1 MVICRAGQE
10 TDVGIA
16 LKDTEI
22 KHLKASICRG
32 LFYFLTYFYRVITE
46 VTDVALFKQKALA
59 WAAKFDTLCYLD
71 SNSFNDP
78 YGKFDTIIAI
88 GAKAEITAN
97 AGNAFEQLSEFK
109 ESNPGSIIGFFG
121 YDLKNEI
128 ENLKSQNPD
137 HLRFPDL
144 YFFAPEILIS
154 IKENTV
160 EIIGGNEKDILEGCT
175 SSNLVPGI
183 HQLAINLQPRFSKA
197 EYIETVE
204 KIQNH
209 IVRGDIYVTNFCQEF
224 YAESTEI
231 DPLSIFQNLN
241 DLSPTPFSTFFKW
254 KGNYIMCASPE
265 RFLAKRGRKLI
276 SQPIKGTARRD
287 ADQAIDQSLIDEL
300 RNQPK
305 ELQENVM
312 IVDLVRNDLTHSA
325 VPGTV
330 KTEELYGIQ
339 SFKQV
344 HQMVSTVVCE
354 LRDNVSA
361 VEAIK
366 NTFPMGSMT
375 GAPKISAMQLM
386 EQYERSRRGVYSGAI
401 GYFSPDGDFDFNVV
415 IRTLLYNSAEKY
427 LSFHVGSAITYHASA
442 ESEYEECLLKAKA
455 ILEVLGVVNKV

>member
-1 MVICRAGQE
+1 M
-10 TDVGIA
+10 
-16 LKDTEI
+16 
-22 KHLKASICRG
+22 
-32 LFYFLTYFYRVITE
+32 ITE

-59 WAAKFDTLCYLD
+59 WAAQFDTLCYLD

-88 GAKAEITAN
+88 GAKAELAAN
-97 AGNAFEQLSEFK
+97 AGDAFTQLNTFRND
-109 ESNPGSIIGFFG
+109 NPGWITGFFG
-121 YDLKNEI
+121 YDLKNEV
-128 ENLKSQNPD
+128 ENLLSNNPD
-137 HLRFPDL
+137 HLNFPDL
-144 YFFAPEILIS
+144 YFFAPEILICL
-154 IKENTV
+154 KGNEV
-160 EIIGGNEKDILEGCT
+160 EITGVDGPAILETIGKLELT
-175 SSNLVPGI
+175 SRQNQTVV
-183 HQLAINLQPRFSKA
+183 QLQPRFSKA
-197 EYIETVE
+197 GYVETVE
-204 KIQNH
+204 KIQQH

-224 YAESTEI
+224 YAE
-231 DPLSIFQNLN
+231 DANVDALSIFQNLN
-241 DLSPTPFSTFFKW
+241 GLSPTPFSTFFKW

-265 RFLAKRGRKLI
+265 RFLAKRGSKLI

-287 ADQAIDQSLIDEL
+287 ADEAIDKTIIEEL
-300 RNQPK
+300 RNHPK

-325 VPGTV
+325 KPGTV

-339 SFKQV
+339 SFKQL

-354 LRDNVSA
+354 LRDDVSA
-361 VEAIK
+361 VEAIQ

-386 EQYERSRRGVYSGAI
+386 EQYERSKRGVYSGAV

-427 LSFHVGSAITYHASA
+427 LSFHVGSAITYHADP

-455 ILEVLGVVNKV
+455 ILEVLGVTR